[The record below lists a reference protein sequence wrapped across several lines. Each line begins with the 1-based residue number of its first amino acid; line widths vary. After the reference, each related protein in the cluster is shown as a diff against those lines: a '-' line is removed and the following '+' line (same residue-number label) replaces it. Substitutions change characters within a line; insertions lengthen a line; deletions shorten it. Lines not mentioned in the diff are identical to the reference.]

1 MLKTLKAKEYI
12 VEEIEKLD
20 DKIEYMGKVKELLEQ
35 FKYWFTIKINRKYN
49 LKVKENNQK
58 IKNN

>member
-35 FKYWFTIKINRKYN
+35 FKDWFTKKINRKYN

>member
-1 MLKTLKAKEYI
+1 MLNTLEAKEYI
-12 VEEIEKLD
+12 VEEIEKQE
-20 DKIEYMGKVKELLEQ
+20 DKIEYMAKVKELLEQ
-35 FKYWFTIKINRKYN
+35 FKDWFTKKINRKYK

>member
-1 MLKTLKAKEYI
+1 MFKTLEAKEYI

-35 FKYWFTIKINRKYN
+35 FKDWFTKKINRKYK

>member
-1 MLKTLKAKEYI
+1 
-12 VEEIEKLD
+12 
-20 DKIEYMGKVKELLEQ
+20 MGKVKELLEQ
-35 FKYWFTIKINRKYN
+35 FKDWFTKKINRKYN

>member
-1 MLKTLKAKEYI
+1 
-12 VEEIEKLD
+12 
-20 DKIEYMGKVKELLEQ
+20 MGKVKELLEQ
-35 FKYWFTIKINRKYN
+35 FKYWFTKKINRKYK

>member
-35 FKYWFTIKINRKYN
+35 FKDWFTKKINRK
-49 LKVKENNQK
+49 
-58 IKNN
+58 I

>member
-1 MLKTLKAKEYI
+1 MLKTLEAKEYI

-35 FKYWFTIKINRKYN
+35 FKYWFTKKINRKYN

>member
-35 FKYWFTIKINRKYN
+35 FKDWFTKKINRKHN

>member
-1 MLKTLKAKEYI
+1 
-12 VEEIEKLD
+12 
-20 DKIEYMGKVKELLEQ
+20 MGKVKELLEQ
-35 FKYWFTIKINRKYN
+35 FKDQFTKKIKRKYK

>member
-35 FKYWFTIKINRKYN
+35 FKDWFTKKINRKYK